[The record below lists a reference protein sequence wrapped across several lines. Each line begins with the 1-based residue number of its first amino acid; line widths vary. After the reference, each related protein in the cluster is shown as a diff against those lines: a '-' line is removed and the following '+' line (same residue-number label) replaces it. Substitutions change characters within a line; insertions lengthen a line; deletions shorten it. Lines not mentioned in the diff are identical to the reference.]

1 MYVRKLLVPL
11 LAALLTA
18 GCGADIT
25 NPFLDQERT
34 ELPSDEAALLF
45 TSNAFGSGPNVPR
58 DIYALNADGAE
69 MSRLTHCNTQTRL
82 CDTVEAVSDPDR
94 ERVAARRVSS
104 DSNGD
109 GLLTEADAADLVI
122 IDLERSIQA
131 PLLDP
136 GWRVQGVDWSPV
148 GGTIVFSAMSPGGTQ
163 EDLYRV
169 NASGANLGQLSATDG
184 VRERSPRIDPTGA
197 VAVYERLDATGKGE
211 IWLFS
216 SSTAQGQI
224 TAGGPGSEALTGTPY
239 VVGSDASPDF
249 SPDNQFVVFRRL
261 TSTGPEGLG
270 SWDILTARPDG
281 SDLVTLAS
289 GPEYR
294 GAPDWGPGGIAFVE
308 IGADAAPSLIV
319 IQPDG
324 SGRRV
329 ITTLDAG
336 VSLTY
341 PRWLP

>member
-1 MYVRKLLVPL
+1 MPVRIAVVPL

-18 GCGADIT
+18 ACGADIT

-34 ELPSDEAALLF
+34 ELPSVEAALLF
-45 TSNAFGSGPNVPR
+45 SSNAFTSNPNAPR
-58 DIYALNADGAE
+58 DVYALNEDG
-69 MSRLTHCNTQTRL
+69 SDLDRLTHCNTQGRV
-82 CDTVEAVSDPDR
+82 CDTVAAVSAPDR

-104 DSNGD
+104 DSNSD

-131 PLLDP
+131 QILDP
-136 GWRVQGVDWSPV
+136 GWRVQGVDWSPI
-148 GGTIVFSAMSPGGTQ
+148 GGTIVFSVIPPGNTR

-169 NASGANLGQLSATDG
+169 DANGADLRQLSATAD
-184 VRERSPRIDPTGA
+184 VRERSPRIDPTGT
-197 VAVYERLDATGKGE
+197 VAVYERIEAAGKGE

-216 SSTAQGQI
+216 SSTQQAQI
-224 TAGGPGSEALTGTPY
+224 TAGGPGSEALAGTPY
-239 VVGSDASPDF
+239 VVGSDANPVL
-249 SPDNQFVVFRRL
+249 SPDNVFVVFRRL
-261 TSTGPEGLG
+261 TSTGRDGMG
-270 SWDILTARPDG
+270 SWDILTARSDG
-281 SDLVTLAS
+281 SDLVVLAS

-294 GAPDWGPGGIAFVE
+294 GAPDWGPQGIVFVE
-308 IGADAAPSLIV
+308 IGADAAPSLVV

-329 ITTLDAG
+329 ITTLDPG
-336 VSLTY
+336 QTLTY